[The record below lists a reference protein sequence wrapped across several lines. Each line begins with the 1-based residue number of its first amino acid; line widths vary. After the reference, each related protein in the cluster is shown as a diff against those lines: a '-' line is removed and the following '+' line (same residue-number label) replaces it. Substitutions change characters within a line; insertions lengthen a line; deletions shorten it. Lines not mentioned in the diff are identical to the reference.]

1 VRSVLNR
8 SYRTAGTSAG
18 GAAALLPTADQLE
31 RARGLAKRF
40 PEAHLREVTLI
51 RAPIEPAG
59 SSLRIWLALECM
71 QVTGSFKVR
80 GALLAMEALALAAKD
95 APVEVI
101 AASAGNHGIGVSL
114 AAKVLGAKATIVV
127 PRGAPKTKTDKI
139 ASYGATV
146 ISAQSPG
153 YDDAEAEAIELA
165 RSRNLPF
172 LSPYDDVDVLTGNG
186 ASLAFEIVD
195 QLGKVPELVYAPIGG
210 GGLATGLACGMRHAA
225 NESGDSGESG
235 ATVAH
240 TPRVWGVQSEASCA
254 FAQSLETG
262 VAVTT
267 LPPAETLAEG
277 LEGGIS
283 ARGFERA
290 RQVLAGAIV
299 VTEEELARAMRFGVR
314 ELGLTLEGSA
324 AVALAAALSAP
335 ALPAR
340 ADVDGDL
347 VIVLTGRNVDP
358 DRLARVVC

>member
-1 VRSVLNR
+1 MRSVANR
-8 SYRTAGTSAG
+8 AASSPAAPVPAG
-18 GAAALLPTADQLE
+18 LLPSAERLA
-31 RARGLAKRF
+31 RARGLAQRF

-51 RAPIEPAG
+51 RAPIERPG

-80 GALLAMEALALAAKD
+80 GALLAMEALVAAAAGAKGAEG

-114 AAKVLGAKATIVV
+114 AAKVLGAKATVVV
-127 PRGAPKTKTDKI
+127 PRGAPRTKTDKI
-139 ASYGATV
+139 ASYGATIV
-146 ISAQSPG
+146 HAHSTG

-165 RSRNLPF
+165 RTRGLPF
-172 LSPYDDVDVLTGNG
+172 LSPYDDLDVLTGNG
-186 ASLAFEIVD
+186 ASLGYEIIEK
-195 QLGKVPELVYAPIGG
+195 LGRVPDLVYAPIGG
-210 GGLATGLACGMRHAA
+210 GGLATGLALAITDGTTTSAR
-225 NESGDSGESG
+225 
-235 ATVAH
+235 
-240 TPRVWGVQSEASCA
+240 RVWGVQSEASCA
-254 FAQSLETG
+254 FAQSLESG

-283 ARGFERA
+283 LRGFARA

-299 VTEEELARAMRFGVR
+299 VTEDELANAMRFGVR

-324 AVALAAALSAP
+324 AVALAAALAAP
-335 ALPAR
+335 PA
-340 ADVDGDL
+340 ADAADAGIVEGDL
-347 VIVLTGRNVDP
+347 VVVLTGRNVDP

>member
-1 VRSVLNR
+1 MRDVWNLAPKPPLE
-8 SYRTAGTSAG
+8 AG
-18 GAAALLPTADQLE
+18 LLPTVEQLE

-51 RAPIEPAG
+51 RAPIEQPG
-59 SSLRIWLALECM
+59 SSLRVWLALECM

-80 GALLAMEALALAAKD
+80 GALLAMEALVAAG
-95 APVEVI
+95 ASSREPVEVI

-114 AAKVLGAKATIVV
+114 AAKVLGAKATVVV

-139 ASYGATV
+139 ASYGATIV
-146 ISAQSPG
+146 HAQSTG

-165 RSRNLPF
+165 RSRGLPF

-186 ASLAFEIVD
+186 ASLAFEIIEK
-195 QLGKVPELVYAPIGG
+195 LGKVPELVYAPIGG
-210 GGLATGLACGMRHAA
+210 GGLATGLACAISHAEA
-225 NESGDSGESG
+225 
-235 ATVAH
+235 API
-240 TPRVWGVQSEASCA
+240 PRVWGVQSEASCA

-283 ARGFERA
+283 LRGFERA

-299 VTEEELARAMRFGVR
+299 VTEEEIAHAMRFGVR

-324 AVALAAALSAP
+324 AVALAPVLASSATTP
-335 ALPAR
+335 R
-340 ADVDGDL
+340 VKVDGDL
-347 VIVLTGRNVDP
+347 VVVLTGRNVDP
-358 DRLARVVC
+358 ERLARIVC

>member
-1 VRSVLNR
+1 MRRVPNLSPP
-8 SYRTAGTSAG
+8 AHIEPG
-18 GAAALLPTADQLE
+18 LLPTAEQLE

-51 RAPIEPAG
+51 RAPIEHPG
-59 SSLRIWLALECM
+59 SSTRTWLALECM

-80 GALLAMEALALAAKD
+80 GALLAMEALVAASSSGGVA

-146 ISAQSPG
+146 VYAQSPG

-186 ASLAFEIVD
+186 ASLGFEIIEK
-195 QLGKVPELVYAPIGG
+195 LGKVPDVVYAPIGG
-210 GGLATGLACGMRHAA
+210 GGLATGLACAV
-225 NESGDSGESG
+225 G
-235 ATVAH
+235 ARP
-240 TPRVWGVQSEASCA
+240 PRVWGVQSEASCA

-290 RQVLAGAIV
+290 RHVLAGAIV

-324 AVALAAALSAP
+324 AVALAAGLASEI
-335 ALPAR
+335 
-340 ADVDGDL
+340 DVEDL
-347 VIVLTGRNVDP
+347 VVVLTGRNVDP

>member
-1 VRSVLNR
+1 VRFVSNLSPR
-8 SYRTAGTSAG
+8 PPLEPG
-18 GAAALLPTADQLE
+18 LLPSAHHLE

-40 PEAHLREVTLI
+40 PEAHLREITLI
-51 RAPIEPAG
+51 RAPIERGGAPV
-59 SSLRIWLALECM
+59 RIWLALECM

-80 GALLAMEALALAAKD
+80 GALLAMEALVAAAKG
-95 APVEVI
+95 APVEVV

-114 AAKVLGAKATIVV
+114 AAKVLGAKATVVV

-146 ISAQSPG
+146 TYALSTG

-165 RSRNLPF
+165 RTRGLPF
-172 LSPYDDVDVLTGNG
+172 LSPYDDLDVLTGNG
-186 ASLAFEIVD
+186 ASLGYEIIEK
-195 QLGKVPELVYAPIGG
+195 LGKVPELVYAPIGG
-210 GGLATGLACGMRHAA
+210 GGLATGLACAFA
-225 NESGDSGESG
+225 TDG
-235 ATVAH
+235 AE
-240 TPRVWGVQSEASCA
+240 PRVWGVQSEASCA
-254 FAQSLETG
+254 FAQSLEIG

-283 ARGFERA
+283 VRGFARA

-299 VTEEELARAMRFGVR
+299 VTEEEIANAMRFGVR

-324 AVALAAALSAP
+324 AVGLAAVLGAP
-335 ALPAR
+335 PPPERFAHEG
-340 ADVDGDL
+340 GDL
-347 VIVLTGRNVDP
+347 VVVLTGRNVDP

>member
-1 VRSVLNR
+1 MRSVLNR
-8 SYRTAGTSAG
+8 GPQTAGEG
-18 GAAALLPTADQLE
+18 GAAALLPTAAHLE

-51 RAPIEPAG
+51 RAPIERPG
-59 SSLRIWLALECM
+59 SKLRIWLALECM

-80 GALLAMEALALAAKD
+80 GALLAMEALVAAAKG

-114 AAKVLGAKATIVV
+114 AAKVLGAKATVVV
-127 PRGAPKTKTDKI
+127 PRGAPRTKTDKI

-146 ISAQSPG
+146 TYAQSTG

-165 RSRNLPF
+165 AARGLPF
-172 LSPYDDVDVLTGNG
+172 LSPYDDLDVLTGNG
-186 ASLAFEIVD
+186 ASLGYEIID
-195 QLGKVPELVYAPIGG
+195 KLGRLPDLVYAPIGG
-210 GGLATGLACGMRHAA
+210 GGLATGLALAIADG
-225 NESGDSGESG
+225 
-235 ATVAH
+235 
-240 TPRVWGVQSEASCA
+240 TPISRVWGVQSEASCA
-254 FAQSLETG
+254 FAQSLESG

-283 ARGFERA
+283 VRGFARA
-290 RQVLAGAIV
+290 RQVLAGALV
-299 VTEEELARAMRFGVR
+299 VSEGEIATAMRFGVR

-324 AVALAAALSAP
+324 AVALAAALAAPSAP
-335 ALPAR
+335 SLERPA
-340 ADVDGDL
+340 AVDGDL
-347 VIVLTGRNVDP
+347 VVVLTGRNVDP